1 MSDNTLIKLKATA
14 DILGGDVFYA
24 TETGVDPE
32 HVSNNDLLPNGM
44 YIRLQGSDGS
54 LAYISAYEL
63 DKVIELLETT
73 MADKAD
79 RADVEAIQLL
89 MEGKAADTDIELL
102 QGELSNKASKAE
114 LEAALETIENM
125 ASQTQI
131 EELQAAVAGKAEST
145 DVAALQNAVAGKA
158 ESTDVAALQNAVAGK
173 AESTDVAALIA
184 DLETLEATVATLNDA
199 NNIAAINSQ
208 IAYLNTEIN
217 KKLTI
222 DDLRTINTTISALN
236 DKDAVLADRVEA
248 LEVNLNKKA
257 TTTYVQTQINDV
269 NSVVSTISRQ
279 IADKADKTDLTVKTN
294 KTDFDNAVRRIAATE
309 ATVGTLESNVQSN
322 YTELSTAIN
331 RKANKAEIDQII
343 ATINSGLV
351 GKVDKSSYNDE
362 VARLDNKINTLE
374 TTHAGLISDITVGVD
389 EFQCDVNS
397 TISELRASLNTQG
410 RQITQQDTKI
420 TKLQES
426 SNTYNERF
434 KHNWVRVLSTNEYK
448 SLRAAP
454 EGVPYNDRYR
464 YPNIVYLVVDFNKPK
479 AIYIGDI
486 MVAQAESSGSIGF
499 AYTFPII
506 F

>member
-131 EELQAAVAGKAEST
+131 EELQA
-145 DVAALQNAVAGKA
+145 AVAGKA

-426 SNTYNERF
+426 SNTYNERL
-434 KHNWVRVLSTNEYK
+434 KQNWVRVLSTNEYK

>member
-1 MSDNTLIKLKATA
+1 LGDKIKTTYKMSDNTLIKLKATA

-32 HVSNNDLLPNGM
+32 HTSNNDLLPNGM

-79 RADVEAIQLL
+79 RADVEAIQLQ

-102 QGELSNKASKAE
+102 QGELSNKASKTE
-114 LEAALETIENM
+114 LEAALETIGNM

-131 EELQAAVAGKAEST
+131 DELQTAVAGKAAST
-145 DVAALQNAVAGKA
+145 DVAALQEEVAGKA
-158 ESTDVAALQNAVAGK
+158 ASTDVA
-173 AESTDVAALIA
+173 TLIA
-184 DLETLEATVATLNDA
+184 DLEALEAIVANLNDA
-199 NNIAAINSQ
+199 NSIAAINSQ

-236 DKDAVLADRVEA
+236 DKDSVLTDRVEA

-279 IADKADKTDLTVKTN
+279 IADKADKTDLTVKAN

-309 ATVGTLESNVQSN
+309 AAVGILESNVQSN
-322 YTELSTAIN
+322 YTELSATIN

-343 ATINSGLV
+343 AAINSGLT

-374 TTHAGLISDITVGVD
+374 ATHAGLINDITVGVD
-389 EFQCDVNS
+389 EFECDVNN

-426 SNTYNERF
+426 SNTYNERL
-434 KHNWVRVLSTNEYK
+434 KQNWVRVLSTNEYK